1 MPMESALGGGLCYLG
16 GMDTVVGGGG
26 GFGKIGAPCLCCA
39 VSSVCSRVQHDLS
52 SSRFSGWV
60 LTLTMVEG
68 ATDGGGQVC
77 SRVGRTAV

>member
-26 GFGKIGAPCLCCA
+26 GFGKIGDHVCA
-39 VSSVCSRVQHDLS
+39 VLCPVCAVEYSMILA

-60 LTLTMVEG
+60 LILTMVEG
-68 ATDGGGQVC
+68 GTDGGGQVC